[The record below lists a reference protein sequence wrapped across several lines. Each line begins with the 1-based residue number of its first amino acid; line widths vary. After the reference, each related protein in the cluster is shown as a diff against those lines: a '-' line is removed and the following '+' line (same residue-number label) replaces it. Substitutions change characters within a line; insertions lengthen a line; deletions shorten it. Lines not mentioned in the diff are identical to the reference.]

1 MAEERQVFIPPD
13 GRLMM
18 NLPKGN
24 YAVSVAED
32 RIVFTATEV
41 SGNIYL
47 ARPKKR

>member
-1 MAEERQVFIPPD
+1 
-13 GRLMM
+13 M

-24 YAVSVAED
+24 FAVGVAKD
-32 RIVFTATEV
+32 RIIFAATEV